1 MSKSKHEIDMTKGSI
16 FKNIISFA
24 IPLMFANLLQ
34 LFYLAADL
42 IVVSRWAGNDAMA
55 SVGATNPLTNLLVNV
70 FIGISLGGGVL
81 VSQRFGSNDKEGVY
95 RAVHTSMFVAV
106 IAGFVGAIIGF
117 AFARP
122 LLVLMDTPEGAVLE
136 GAVVYMKIIFLSV
149 PAFIIYN
156 FGAAILRAV
165 GDTKRPL
172 YILALAGVINII
184 LNMILV
190 IVFHMG
196 VVGVGIATLTANY
209 ISMIMVLYALSKT
222 DGVYKL
228 YIKEL
233 KIYKEELKEII
244 RIGVPAG
251 IQSSV
256 FSIANVVIQSSVNSF
271 GAAAVA
277 GCAAAGNIEG
287 FVYTAMNSFYQ
298 ATVTAISQNYGAKN
312 ENRINKTMSISLLS
326 VTVVG
331 VVLGLF
337 ISVFSKQLLGIY
349 IKDAPEALAYG
360 IKRVMIMGI
369 PYFLCGIMDVL
380 AGVLRGLGYSST
392 TAINSMFGACG
403 LRLIWIFAILPL
415 KRLPEVLFLC
425 WPISWIAVIVLHT
438 VALLIFKKKAIQKMY
453 EM

>member
-24 IPLMFANLLQ
+24 VPLMFANLFQ

-42 IVVSRWAGNDAMA
+42 IVVSRWSGNDAMA

-81 VSQRFGSNDKEGVY
+81 VSQRFGSGDREGLS

-106 IAGFVGAIIGF
+106 IAGFIGAIIGF

-122 LLVLMDTPEGAVLE
+122 FLVLMDTPEGTVLE
-136 GAVVYMKIIFLSV
+136 GAVVYMRIIFLSV

-172 YILALAGVINII
+172 YVLALAGVVNII

-209 ISMIMVLYALSKT
+209 LSMIMVVYALVKT
-222 DGVYKL
+222 DGAYKFC
-228 YIKEL
+228 IKEM
-233 KIYKEELKEII
+233 KIYKGEFKEIL

-256 FSIANVVIQSSVNSF
+256 FSIANAVIQSSVNLF

-277 GCAAAGNIEG
+277 GCAAAGSIEG
-287 FVYTAMNSFYQ
+287 FIYTAMNSFYQ
-298 ATVTAISQNYGAKN
+298 ATVTAVSQNYGAKN
-312 ENRINKTMSISLLS
+312 EKRINKTICISLSS

-331 VVLGLF
+331 TVLGLL
-337 ISVFSKQLLGIY
+337 VTAFSKQLLGVY
-349 IKDAPEALAYG
+349 IKDAPEALNYG
-360 IKRVMIMGI
+360 MQRVMIMCI

-380 AGVLRGLGYSST
+380 SGILRGLGYSST
-392 TAINSMFGACG
+392 TAVNSMVGACG

-415 KRLPEVLFLC
+415 NRTPQMLFFC
-425 WPISWIAVIVLHT
+425 WPISWLAVIVLHT
-438 VALLIFKKKAIQKMY
+438 ASLLIVKKKAIQKMY
-453 EM
+453 EI